1 MYRAP
6 ISEIS
11 FLLENVANL
20 KEILDTGKFP
30 EVNEELVLAILTEA
44 GKFAEEEIAPLNKLA
59 DEQGAELVD
68 GKVTVPDG
76 WKGVLYSL
84 D

>member
-30 EVNEELVLAILTEA
+30 EVNEELVFAIFDRS
-44 GKFAEEEIAPLNKLA
+44 GKIR
-59 DEQGAELVD
+59 
-68 GKVTVPDG
+68 
-76 WKGVLYSL
+76 
-84 D
+84 